1 MNRQGKNG
9 IGWTDYT
16 WNPVVGC
23 TKGCAYCYARRQ
35 AKRQK
40 HNCQWCYDFV
50 PHLHMERLQDKG
62 LRSKK
67 PRKVFLG
74 SMGELFDPDMELV
87 VRKGRHLVGPS
98 QRVVGCV
105 LRACAAHPQHT
116 FQILTKR
123 PDRAAKF
130 VFPPNVWLGTSIA
143 NQADADERIPQ
154 LLECKAAV
162 RFVSYEPMH
171 GPVDFTFVIDK
182 PGVRGLD
189 VLGGRKYAYMGK
201 DAGKPTYE
209 EMVGHH
215 TDTIDWLILGAETGN
230 RKGRIVPERWWVNAA
245 INTARDAGVDV
256 FVKLNIVTISPEF
269 AGIQEFPA

>member
-1 MNRQGKNG
+1 MNRQGKGG
-9 IGWTDYT
+9 IEWCDDS
-16 WNPVVGC
+16 WNPIVGC

-74 SMGELFDPDMELV
+74 SMGELFDPALANIYGLSYAQELV
-87 VRKGRHLVGPS
+87 QH
-98 QRVVGCV
+98 V
-105 LRACAAHPQHT
+105 LATCAAHPQHT
-116 FQILTKR
+116 FQVLTKR
-123 PDRAAKF
+123 PDRAAQF

-230 RKGRIVPERWWVNAA
+230 RKGKIVPEHKWV
-245 INTARDAGVDV
+245 TDAVFQAHCVGVPV
-256 FVKLNIVTISPEF
+256 FVKDNLRNIYPEF